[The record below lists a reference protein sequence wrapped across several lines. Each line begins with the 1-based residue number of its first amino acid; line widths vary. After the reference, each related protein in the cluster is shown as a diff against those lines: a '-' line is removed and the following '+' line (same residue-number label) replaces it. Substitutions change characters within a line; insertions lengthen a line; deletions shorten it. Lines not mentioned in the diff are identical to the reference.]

1 MVKLDLD
8 LKAYETMKCDKLI
21 EPRQVELSDEEIK
34 IIITIKIFKRFM
46 SNREPSGEDRCW
58 SGREYDIKVW
68 KNSY

>member
-46 SNREPSGEDRCW
+46 SNRAFR
-58 SGREYDIKVW
+58 RR
-68 KNSY
+68 

>member
-46 SNREPSGEDRCW
+46 SNREPSGEDRC
-58 SGREYDIKVW
+58 
-68 KNSY
+68 